1 MKTLQQYL
9 MEGARTHDYR
19 IKIVGDVPAEFTR
32 QFREQLKKFDPASMG
47 EVKSTPVMS
56 QPPDFPA
63 FTNESVSMMDVSFR
77 YPATQPQIA
86 QIAQLLGLDQDRICI
101 QQKDY
106 AEGMDREL
114 LGISEQ
120 KDLLTDT
127 NYPPDSKQQRELKKD
142 YAAVGQDKQV
152 VKNSA
157 EDAVWT
163 VAGGRTPPAETTND
177 LPMGV
182 KSPMTAMKRPP
193 RPAVGFRTQGN

>member
-1 MKTLQQYL
+1 MKTFQQYL
-9 MEGARTHDYR
+9 VESARTHDYR
-19 IKIVGDVPAEFTR
+19 IKIVGDVPAEFVR
-32 QFREQLKKFDPASMG
+32 QLRDQLKKFDPVTMDQ
-47 EVKSTPVMS
+47 VKSTPVMS

-63 FTNESVSMMDVSFR
+63 FANQSVSMLDVSFR

-86 QIAQLLGLDQDRICI
+86 QMAHLLGLDQDRILV
-101 QQKDY
+101 QQKNY

-120 KDLLTDT
+120 QDLLTNT
-127 NYPPDSKQQRELKKD
+127 NYAADSNEQRDLKQD

-157 EDAVWT
+157 ADATWT

-182 KSPMTAMKRPP
+182 KSPMTAMTRPP
-193 RPAVGFRTQGN
+193 RPAVGFRTIGN

>member
-1 MKTLQQYL
+1 MKTFAQYL
-9 MEGARTHDYR
+9 TESARTHDYR
-19 IKIVGDVPAEFTR
+19 IKIVGDVPAEFVK
-32 QFREQLKKFDPASMG
+32 QFKDQLKKFDPVSLG

-56 QPPDFPA
+56 QPVDFPA
-63 FTNESVSMMDVSFR
+63 FANESVSMMDVSFR

-86 QIAQLLGLDQDRICI
+86 QMAHLLGLDEDRICV

-106 AEGMDREL
+106 AEGMDREI

-127 NYPPDSKQQRELKKD
+127 KYPADSKEQRDLKKD
-142 YAAVGQDKQV
+142 YAAVGKDKQV
-152 VKNSA
+152 VRNSA